1 MTCRLVGRPTNVAR
15 RTGEVRR
22 ALGGDLRTARE
33 DAGVTQASLARTVG
47 ISAAHLCG
55 IEAGRA
61 EASTEVLVRI
71 ADALGA
77 SVSVRVFP
85 GTGPRIRD
93 HISAAITDA
102 LIRELHPRWRRFPEV
117 PVYRPVRGVIDVV
130 LHDSA
135 AGLLVASEIQSEL
148 RRLEQIVRWS
158 NQKRDALP
166 SADLWQFAAN
176 DAAPATS
183 SLLVIRSTRAN
194 RAIVDDAVALLTAT
208 YPAGTAN
215 VAAALRGL
223 APWPGPGI
231 VWATVEASGAR
242 ILDGPPRG
250 GPSRAPKLTRRGF
263 ARSEYSEALAV
274 GRVAEGAPSDTAF
287 GHSERSCG

>member
-15 RTGEVRR
+15 RTGEVKR
-22 ALGGDLRTARE
+22 ALGRDLRTARE
-33 DAGVTQASLARTVG
+33 DAGVTQAGLARTVG
-47 ISAAHLCG
+47 ISPAHLCG
-55 IEAGRA
+55 IESGRA

-85 GTGPRIRD
+85 GTGPPIRD

-102 LIRELHPRWRRFPEV
+102 LVRELHPRWRRFPEV
-117 PVYRPVRGVIDVV
+117 PVYRPVRGVIDLV
-130 LHDSA
+130 LHDAA
-135 AGLLVASEIQSEL
+135 AGLIVASEIQSEL
-148 RRLEQIVRWS
+148 RRLEQVVRWS

-166 SADLWQFAAN
+166 SAELWSFAAN
-176 DAAPATS
+176 DVPPATS

-194 RAIVDDAVALLTAT
+194 RATVRDAAALLTTAYGADCAT
-208 YPAGTAN
+208 
-215 VAAALRGL
+215 VVAALRGL

-231 VWATVEASGAR
+231 VWATVEAGRCR

-250 GPSRAPKLTRRGF
+250 VR
-263 ARSEYSEALAV
+263 V
-274 GRVAEGAPSDTAF
+274 GRHG
-287 GHSERSCG
+287 